1 MASSFSSL
9 SPFGPIFAKELRTTA
24 RRKRTY
30 WLRLL
35 YLAALFLFMLMVYT
49 STAYRQSD
57 SLSVAE
63 RAQQEAELGYEFFTV
78 FSMFSICALLVISPV
93 LTATAISAERL
104 SRTLPVLLMTPIT
117 NWQIVAGKLLSRLL
131 AALTLIGLSLPVLA
145 VVRLLGGVEM
155 QTMLYVLGVCVVA
168 SLSAAAIGL
177 FYSTF
182 VNRAYAVILLS
193 YATMM
198 LIYGLI
204 PFIIAMFFAGS
215 RRPPNGFF
223 EFFCA
228 TNPIAMVAM
237 LVIPGGP
244 LRGATP
250 VACIL
255 VHLGMAPMLVFWS
268 GAVLRRRA
276 RQEGEASAAPG
287 PGFEI
292 VAPPPVPP
300 TPPPVI
306 LTAGPDAAAAPEIPG
321 PPPPAHTVLV
331 TVASRDVS
339 DNPVLWREV
348 RQPLMKKRWQ
358 ARIGTIAC
366 IALLLLTYIACTA
379 GFRNELPRGDTQI
392 GYAIIF
398 CGLLCLL
405 TCVLAA
411 TTIASEKESDTWTLL
426 LATPIGARAIVLGKL
441 MGILRRLLWP
451 YALVFGHFLLFTLCG
466 VLPVSALV
474 MTIWII
480 VTFNAVWVASGL
492 LFSLWFRKVTFAV
505 ILNLLMPIVAYLG
518 VFVVLTILT
527 NVVSFDRNDR
537 TPEFVGLYAPYP
549 YLAIGI
555 DGLTHPNRYYG
566 SSNPLAGQTYHF
578 SLPMHTQSVGAADF
592 FSRVFGVGLAYL
604 AVAAAIVGLTIRRFD
619 KIVGRA
625 HQGQPL

>member
-1 MASSFSSL
+1 MATLRAL

-49 STAYRQSD
+49 STAYQQSA

-63 RAQQEAELGYEFFTV
+63 RAQQEAELGYEFFMV
-78 FSMFSICALLVISPV
+78 FSMFSVCALLVICPV

-104 SRTLPVLLMTPIT
+104 NRTLPVLLMTPIT

-168 SLSAAAIGL
+168 SLTAAAIGL

-182 VNRAYAVILLS
+182 MNRAYAVILLS
-193 YATMM
+193 YVTMM
-198 LIYGLI
+198 TIYGLI
-204 PFIIAMFFAGS
+204 PFIIAMLFAGN

-223 EFFCA
+223 EFFTA

-237 LVIPGGP
+237 MVIPAGP

-250 VACIL
+250 IACIL
-255 VHLGMAPMLVFWS
+255 VQLTMAALLVLWS

-276 RQEGEASAAPG
+276 RKEGEAAAGDG
-287 PGFEI
+287 PAVAVVAPLPPPVISIANDE
-292 VAPPPVPP
+292 VAPPPPNPQAPLP
-300 TPPPVI
+300 TV
-306 LTAGPDAAAAPEIPG
+306 AAAA
-321 PPPPAHTVLV
+321 
-331 TVASRDVS
+331 SREVS

-366 IALLLLTYIACTA
+366 ISLLLLTYIACTA

-405 TCVLAA
+405 TCVMAA

-441 MGILRRLLWP
+441 MGIVRRLMWP
-451 YALVFGHFLLFTLCG
+451 YALAAGHFLLFALCG
-466 VLPVSALV
+466 VLPISAL
-474 MTIWII
+474 ILI
-480 VTFNAVWVASGL
+480 VWVIVAFNAVWVASGL

-518 VFVVLTILT
+518 VLVVLVILT
-527 NVVSFDRNDR
+527 NVFSLDRSDR
-537 TPEFVGLYAPYP
+537 TPEFVGLYAPYT
-549 YLAIGI
+549 YLGSGI
-555 DGLTHPNRYYG
+555 DTLTHPGRYYG
-566 SSNPLAGQTYHF
+566 NFGNPNPTPGQTYHF
-578 SLPMHTQSVGAADF
+578 WLPMHSKSVGASEF
-592 FSRVFGVGLAYL
+592 FSAVFGVGLVYL
-604 AVAAAIVGLTIRRFD
+604 AVAAVIVAFTINRFD
-619 KIVGRA
+619 RIVGRA
-625 HQGQPL
+625 HQNQPL

>member
-1 MASSFSSL
+1 MASFSAL

-49 STAYRQSD
+49 STAYQQSA
-57 SLSVAE
+57 SASVAE
-63 RAQQEAELGYEFFTV
+63 RAQQEAELGYEFFMV
-78 FSMFSICALLVISPV
+78 FSMFSVCALLVISPV

-104 SRTLPVLLMTPIT
+104 GRTLPVLLMTPIT

-168 SLSAAAIGL
+168 SLCAAAIGL

-182 VNRAYAVILLS
+182 MNRAYAVILLS

-198 LIYGLI
+198 LLYGLI
-204 PFIIAMFFAGS
+204 PFIIAMFYAGN

-223 EFFCA
+223 EFFTA

-237 LVIPGGP
+237 MVIPSGP

-250 VACIL
+250 IACIL
-255 VHLGMAPMLVFWS
+255 VHLTMATLLVLWS
-268 GAVLRRRA
+268 GAVLRMRA
-276 RQEGEASAAPG
+276 RKEGEATSDDATAAVITP
-287 PGFEI
+287 PPLPPPI
-292 VAPPPVPP
+292 VPSSNADVAPPELPAFSPAPV
-300 TPPPVI
+300 TS
-306 LTAGPDAAAAPEIPG
+306 
-321 PPPPAHTVLV
+321 
-331 TVASRDVS
+331 SRDVS

-366 IALLLLTYIACTA
+366 IGLLLLTYIACTA

-392 GYAIIF
+392 GYAVIF

-405 TCVLAA
+405 TCVMAA
-411 TTIASEKESDTWTLL
+411 TTIASEKEGDTWTLL

-441 MGILRRLLWP
+441 MGILRRLMWP
-451 YALVFGHFLLFTLCG
+451 YALVVGHFLLFTLCG

-474 MTIWII
+474 MTLWII
-480 VTFNAVWVASGL
+480 VTFNAVWVATGL

-518 VFVVLTILT
+518 VLVVLVILT
-527 NVVSFDRNDR
+527 NVVSLNRNDR

-549 YLAIGI
+549 YLVSGI
-555 DGLTHPNRYYG
+555 DTLTHPNRYYG
-566 SSNPLAGQTYHF
+566 NANPSPGQTYHF
-578 SLPMHTQSVGAADF
+578 SLPMHSQSVGAADF
-592 FSRVFGVGLAYL
+592 FSRVFGVGLGYL
-604 AVAAAIVGLTIRRFD
+604 AVAAAIVAFTIRRFD
-619 KIVGRA
+619 RIVGRA
-625 HQGQPL
+625 HQAQPL